1 MTADGPPPP
10 PPSPPPLPQPPSP
23 LPLTGPDGPWW
34 PVREAYAAHGRA
46 VVHGRWREWLPTDPQ
61 GVALDP
67 ALRGVLDDRDRR
79 RLRTLPRPAAR
90 GRFVASRLLL
100 KHLVAAVSDTAPEA
114 VRLAYEPGGRPYALC
129 AGAGRVELS
138 LSHTGDLLVAGVSR
152 RGHIGVDVEAAGRP
166 MRYADVG
173 RRLCAPA
180 ERAALAGLAEPERER
195 ALLRLW
201 TLKEAYTKALG
212 RGMRLAF
219 AGFEFDA
226 AISGGGWR
234 FTVSEVGSGWPSE
247 SHFISSVWWQ
257 HECSVGGFGRE
268 LVERPR
274 RFGNNRMRAYD
285 GG

>member
-1 MTADGPPPP
+1 MTPDGP
-10 PPSPPPLPQPPSP
+10 PPSP
-23 LPLTGPDGPWW
+23 LPLTGPDGPWR
-34 PVREAYAAHGRA
+34 PVRQAYAAHGRV
-46 VVHGRWREWLPTDPQ
+46 VVHGRWREWLPLDPQ
-61 GVALDP
+61 DLALDQD
-67 ALRGVLDDRDRR
+67 LRGMLDERDRR

-100 KHLVAAVSDTAPEA
+100 KHLVAAVSGTAPEA
-114 VRLAYEPGGRPYALC
+114 VCLAYEPGGRPYARC

-152 RGHIGVDVEAAGRP
+152 RERIGVDVEASGRP

-180 ERAALAGLAEPERER
+180 ERAALADLAEPERER
-195 ALLRLW
+195 GLLRLW

-212 RGMRLAF
+212 CGMRLAF
-219 AGFEFDA
+219 AEFEFDA
-226 AISGGGWR
+226 VVSGGGWR
-234 FTVSEVGSGWPSE
+234 FTISEVNGDHSAG
-247 SHFISSVWWQ
+247 SHFISSVWRQ

-274 RFGNNRMRAYD
+274 RFGNNRMRVYD

>member
-1 MTADGPPPP
+1 M
-10 PPSPPPLPQPPSP
+10 
-23 LPLTGPDGPWW
+23 
-34 PVREAYAAHGRA
+34 
-46 VVHGRWREWLPTDPQ
+46 
-61 GVALDP
+61 ALDP
-67 ALRGVLDDRDRR
+67 GLRGMLDDRDRR

-100 KHLVAAVSDTAPEA
+100 KHLVAAVSGATPEA
-114 VRLAYEPGGRPYALC
+114 VCLAYEPGGRPYASC
-129 AGAGRVELS
+129 VGTGRVEVS
-138 LSHTGDLLVAGVSR
+138 LSHTGELLVAGVSR
-152 RGHIGVDVEAAGRP
+152 RGRIGVDVEAAGRP

-219 AGFEFDA
+219 AEFEFGVVVSSGV
-226 AISGGGWR
+226 SGGGWR
-234 FTVSEVGSGWPSE
+234 FAVSDVGNGHPTSGHPAG
-247 SHFISSVWWQ
+247 SHLISSVWWQ